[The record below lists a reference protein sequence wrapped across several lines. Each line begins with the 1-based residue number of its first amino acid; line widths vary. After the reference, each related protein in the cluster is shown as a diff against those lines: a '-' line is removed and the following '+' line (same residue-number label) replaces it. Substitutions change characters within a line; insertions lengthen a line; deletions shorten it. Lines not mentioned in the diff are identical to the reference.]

1 MNIIEALN
9 SMDSMIEYIS
19 SNSVESI
26 VLEMITRFNLNITEL
41 LRHPMGGYNK
51 DKSSGSYFY
60 CIKDLKNNLNE
71 YKWVYDNLDDKK
83 SKETFLN
90 LMRYRL
96 TTDNNFITEA
106 YDDKYP
112 QYFDKD
118 IIKCTED
125 EVYLDCGS
133 FTGDTIEAYISNYG
147 KYKMIYGY
155 EPEDANYN
163 KCISNIKKYENVNVR
178 KKGVSTKSNRVYYQV
193 DGGASTISTNETGS
207 YIDVVSLDE
216 DVIENVT
223 FIKMDVECEEINALL
238 GCQKHIKEDKPKL
251 AIAIYHV
258 VSDIW
263 EIPKLIKLINPNYKL
278 YIRHYRYDVAW
289 ETIVYA
295 VDECR

>member
-9 SMDSMIEYIS
+9 NIDSMIEYVGN
-19 SNSVESI
+19 NSTESI

-41 LRHPMGGYNK
+41 LRYPMGGYNK
-51 DKSSGSYFY
+51 DKSVGSYFY
-60 CIKDLKNNLNE
+60 CIKDLKDNLDE
-71 YKWVYDNLDDKK
+71 YRWVYDHLEDEK
-83 SKETFLN
+83 SEETFLN

-96 TTDNNFITEA
+96 TTDKNFITDA

-118 IIKCTED
+118 IIECKED

-133 FTGDTIEAYISNYG
+133 FTGDTIEAYINNYG

-163 KCISNIKKYENVNVR
+163 KCVSNIKNYENINVQ
-178 KKGVSTKSNRVYYQV
+178 KKGVSNKSNRVYYHV
-193 DGGASTISTNETGS
+193 DGGASTISTNKTGN

-216 DVIENVT
+216 DIEENVT

-238 GCQKHIKEDKPKL
+238 GCQKHIKEEKPKL

-263 EIPKLIKLINPNYKL
+263 EIPRLIKSMNPNYKL
-278 YIRHYRYDVAW
+278 YMRHYRHDVAW
-289 ETIVYA
+289 ETVVYA
-295 VDECR
+295 VNEC